1 MGYLEKKLQA
11 IIMAQGWKF
20 KTGNLYVMT
29 SDSLPSPFVASAYNN
44 GAYNIGGS
52 PYMAFNNNKD
62 SYYQG
67 SYTDNNAYV
76 GALINLNKTI
86 KLRKL
91 AINLENV
98 SGFTNNTRGY
108 VDVYNNGSWVNVYD
122 SGAKVNAWSVDTTLT
137 LEYDDVAQIRARIVY
152 TGGATAGQGRIK
164 ELQVTEWYEKG

>member
-20 KTGNLYVMT
+20 KIGNLFVMT
-29 SDSLPSPFVASAYNN
+29 SDNAPSPFVASAYNN

-52 PYMAFNNNKD
+52 PYMAFNNNKS

-67 SYTDNNAYV
+67 SYTNNNTYV

-108 VDVYNNGSWVNVYD
+108 VDVYNDGSWVNVYD
-122 SGAKVNAWSVDTTLT
+122 SGAKTNAWSVDTTLN
-137 LEYDDVAQIRARIVY
+137 LNYDGVTQIRTRIVY
-152 TGGATAGQGRIK
+152 VSGATAGQGRIK